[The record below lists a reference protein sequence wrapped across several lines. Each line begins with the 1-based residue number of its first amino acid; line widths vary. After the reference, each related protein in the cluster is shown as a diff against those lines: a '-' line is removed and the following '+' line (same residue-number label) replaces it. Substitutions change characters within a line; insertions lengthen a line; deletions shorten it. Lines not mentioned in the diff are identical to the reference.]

1 MFDIILHF
9 IIQKL
14 KNKRTFLKNIQT
26 EKAEEPIIVTEREEI
41 KTRYFPPQKG
51 RGKDKLQTQA
61 CKDSKEAYMAKANRR
76 DGLNMPLNAP
86 DPANGGGNLDTG
98 L

>member
-1 MFDIILHF
+1 M
-9 IIQKL
+9 
-14 KNKRTFLKNIQT
+14 R
-26 EKAEEPIIVTEREEI
+26 
-41 KTRYFPPQKG
+41 QKG
-51 RGKDKLQTQA
+51 RGKDELQTKA
-61 CKDSKEAYMAKANRR
+61 CEDSKSAYMAKANKR

>member
-1 MFDIILHF
+1 MR
-9 IIQKL
+9 Q
-14 KNKRTFLKNIQT
+14 R
-26 EKAEEPIIVTEREEI
+26 
-41 KTRYFPPQKG
+41 G
-51 RGKDKLQTQA
+51 RGKDELQRTA
-61 CKDSKEAYMAKANRR
+61 YNVSKRAYMAKANRR

>member
-1 MFDIILHF
+1 M
-9 IIQKL
+9 
-14 KNKRTFLKNIQT
+14 R
-26 EKAEEPIIVTEREEI
+26 
-41 KTRYFPPQKG
+41 QKG
-51 RGKDKLQTQA
+51 RGKDELQA
-61 CKDSKEAYMAKANRR
+61 AAYEASKNAYMAKANRR